1 VQPGAVI
8 REAWDLYKTHW
19 QHLLPIALVVY
30 VVLGLVSLLL
40 AIALG
45 WFGAILGALISI
57 IGVFWL
63 QATLVEAVVDIRDG
77 RADLSMGQTFA
88 RAQEHIGRVAVA
100 GILAGLAIAVGLLLL
115 IVPGLYL
122 MTIWS
127 VLIPVIVLE
136 RKAVME
142 AFGRSRE
149 LVSGNGWNV
158 FGVIVI
164 SFLILIG
171 AGILLGIALFWL
183 PGAFGEYIRSVISN
197 TITIPFVALAWT
209 IMYFRLLELKEP
221 AAATAAAA
229 TPDVPP
235 PAAPPA
241 EAPPPP
247 AAPPAGP
254 PPPPA

>member
-30 VVLGLVSLLL
+30 VILGLVSLLL
-40 AIALG
+40 TIALG
-45 WFGAILGALISI
+45 WFGALLGALISI

-63 QATLVEAVVDIRDG
+63 QAALVEAVVDIRDG
-77 RADLSMGQTFA
+77 RADLTMGQTFS
-88 RAQEHIGRVAVA
+88 RAQEHIGRVAIA
-100 GILAGLAIAVGLLLL
+100 GILAGLAIAVGLLAL

-136 RKAVME
+136 RRAVME

-164 SFLILIG
+164 SFLILVA

-209 IMYFRLLELKEP
+209 IMYLRLRELKEP
-221 AAATAAAA
+221 AMAAAPGA
-229 TPDVPP
+229 PPPAPP
-235 PAAPPA
+235 PAAPP
-241 EAPPPP
+241 PPP
-247 AAPPAGP
+247 A
-254 PPPPA
+254 

>member
-8 REAWDLYKTHW
+8 REAWGLYKAHW
-19 QHLLPIALVVY
+19 QHLLPIAFVVY
-30 VVLGLVSLLL
+30 VALGLISWLL
-40 AIALG
+40 AAALG
-45 WFGAILGALISI
+45 IFGALLGAFIGI

-63 QATLVEAVVDIRDG
+63 QGALVEAVADIRDG
-77 RADLSMGQTFA
+77 RADLTMGQTFT
-88 RAQEHIGRVAVA
+88 RAQEHIGRLAVA
-100 GILAGLAIAVGLLLL
+100 GILAGLAITVGLIAL

-136 RKAVME
+136 RRAVME

-158 FGVIVI
+158 FYVILI
-164 SFLILIG
+164 TFLILIG
-171 AGILLGIALFWL
+171 ASIVLGIALIWL
-183 PGAFGEYIRSVISN
+183 EGAFGEFIRSVVSN

-209 IMYFRLLELKEP
+209 VMYFRLHALKEP
-221 AAATAAAA
+221 VAAPAPVA
-229 TPDVPP
+229 
-235 PAAPPA
+235 PAA
-241 EAPPPP
+241 E
-247 AAPPAGP
+247 P

>member
-8 REAWDLYKTHW
+8 REAWNLYKTHW

-30 VVLGLVSLLL
+30 VILGLVSLLL

-45 WFGAILGALISI
+45 WFGALLGALISI

-63 QATLVEAVVDIRDG
+63 QAALVEAVVDIRDG
-77 RADLSMGQTFA
+77 RADLTMGQTFS
-88 RAQEHIGRVAVA
+88 RAQEHIGRVAIA

-136 RKAVME
+136 RRDVME

-171 AGILLGIALFWL
+171 VGIVLGIALIWL
-183 PGAFGEYIRSVISN
+183 GGAFGEFIRNVISN

-209 IMYFRLLELKEP
+209 VMYFRLLELKEP
-221 AAATAAAA
+221 VAAAA
-229 TPDVPP
+229 PDMPPPAQPPPP

-241 EAPPPP
+241 E
-247 AAPPAGP
+247 P